1 MTFEYGAFNLNYL
14 PNLCQNRKIL
24 PWIYKNAV
32 LGTCHQSKLGEDGF
46 QQDSNKQASHG
57 LTSYYH
63 KFIKT
68 MEETLHLFCEKFWKI
83 IILHSP
89 KKRVMVQEQVPASGY
104 YKPIHYWMWYL

>member
-68 MEETLHLFCEKFWKI
+68 MEETLHLFCEKF
-83 IILHSP
+83 
-89 KKRVMVQEQVPASGY
+89 
-104 YKPIHYWMWYL
+104 